1 MHTPGIFLKI
11 APQFVAAWVDPHTI
25 RFGFS
30 TAALELSAL
39 TEQDRTLISSLLTGT
54 TMAALKRTAK
64 RSKISP
70 EHLQEMLRLLAP
82 VLQASSSPSAATTTV
97 NLFQTASYQ
106 LAVPI
111 IASETATRT
120 ALLLHEALSWHGHLP
135 SSTSDLLITVNRF
148 LVDQQLSLS
157 QLQHSTA
164 AQLPITFSD
173 SCVRIGPLL
182 TAESTPC
189 AACCEHETL
198 RADPDKSIMLPQ
210 LLGHTAA
217 TETAT
222 VVKHIAPLLAQLVA
236 APYAA
241 TGKQFSFEFSQAEI
255 PLPRVHYLRPDAE
268 CLCAHLTASP
278 HSQLAELTTA

>member
-30 TAALELSAL
+30 AAALELSSL
-39 TEQDRTLISSLLTGT
+39 SEQDRTLLSSLLTGT
-54 TMAALKRTAK
+54 TVAALKRTAR

-82 VLQASSSPSAATTTV
+82 VLQASSSPSAAATTV

-106 LAVPI
+106 LAVPAV
-111 IASETATRT
+111 ASDTATQT
-120 ALLLHEALSWHGHLP
+120 ALLLHEALSWHGHRQ
-135 SSTSDLLITVNRF
+135 SGTSKLLITVNRF
-148 LVDQQLSLS
+148 LVDQQLSLA

-164 AQLPITFSD
+164 AQLPVTFSD

-182 TAESTPC
+182 TTESSPC

-198 RADPDKSIMLPQ
+198 RADPDKSIMAPQ

-217 TETAT
+217 TETST

-236 APYAA
+236 TPYAA
-241 TGKQFSFEFSQAEI
+241 AGKQFSFDFSRAEI
-255 PLPRVHYLRPDAE
+255 PLPRIHQLQPDPD

-278 HSQLAELTTA
+278 HPQFAELAAA